1 MTQASLSLHDR
12 CRTTVD
18 ELIKT
23 CQDRAARSAL
33 RPLLMGIPEMQIRA
47 MRYLPKTSP
56 AQQDLLFL
64 IAGLIAE
71 YPCRLDNTL
80 SFGAS
85 LYQLSQHPDIRSKVT
100 GKAPGIER
108 RLESLL
114 QLELDSLVQPLHSL
128 VVQLSSTQSSR
139 TPIAIDYATLL
150 YHLRCWDDSR
160 KWVQLTWA
168 RDFWCPKGN
177 EDDQNSD
184 QSPVTDAE

>member
-1 MTQASLSLHDR
+1 MTQTIPSLTDR

-23 CQDRAARSAL
+23 CQDRAACSAL
-33 RPLLMGIPEMQIRA
+33 RPLLTGIPEMQIRA
-47 MRYLPKTSP
+47 MRYLPKSWTVN
-56 AQQDLLFL
+56 QDLLFA

-71 YPCRLDNTL
+71 YPCEQNSTL

-85 LYQLSQHPDIRSKVT
+85 LQKLSNHPEV
-100 GKAPGIER
+100 KATGIER

-114 QLELDSLVQPLHSL
+114 QLDLESLTQPLHSL
-128 VVQLSSTQSSR
+128 IVQARSTK
-139 TPIAIDYATLL
+139 TPIDYATLL

-168 RDFWCPKGN
+168 KDFWCPKEN
-177 EDDQNSD
+177 EADPKPDQIA
-184 QSPVTDAE
+184 VTDAE

>member
-1 MTQASLSLHDR
+1 MTQAPSSLKDH

-18 ELIKT
+18 ALIKT

-33 RPLLMGIPEMQIRA
+33 RPLLSGIPEMQIRA
-47 MRYLPKTSP
+47 MRYLPSHAP
-56 AQQDLLFL
+56 AHQDLLYL

-71 YPCRLDNTL
+71 YPCEPDKPL

-85 LYQLSQHPDIRSKVT
+85 LDRLSKHADINAT
-100 GKAPGIER
+100 GIER

-128 VVQLSSTQSSR
+128 ILQARGTR
-139 TPIAIDYATLL
+139 GAEIPIDYTMLL
-150 YHLRCWDDSR
+150 YHLRCWDDPR

-168 RDFWCPKGN
+168 RDFWCPQADGEEPKPD
-177 EDDQNSD
+177 ETPTLE
-184 QSPVTDAE
+184 QS